1 MMLIFPPA
9 NMKQTNQ
16 RFAYAT
22 FYAIVFISIFTNS
35 CSNEK
40 TSVVNQQPGVSVL
53 LVDTDRKARKIEE
66 DIYGQFLEHI
76 NHSVEDGLFAEQI
89 QGQGFE
95 AKDYETYWKPIA
107 DKGSVRVVATQ
118 FEKGEKSVQLE
129 ANNGSAGIRQGRI
142 YLQKEK
148 EYKGLAWIKPLS
160 GSLQTLLRIT
170 DSTGTKI
177 AELPLKTTGTEWQ
190 EIGFSFV
197 CSKTDTK
204 ASLEIIASG
213 TGSILLDFIS
223 LMSAENL
230 NNGRFRS
237 DLFKSL
243 SDLRPTFIRWPG
255 GSFASI
261 YRWKDGI
268 GPYASRVYHPNEI
281 WGGYSDYYGFGT
293 DEFLELCRKLNSKP
307 MIVLNATTT
316 DTSAIQY
323 AMDWVHY
330 LIDPSTT
337 YWGKLRARN
346 GHPEPYTIPYIQ
358 IDNEPMNHGLTPV
371 QYAAIVNAYGSRLRQ
386 IAPQSRIVACGQKRS
401 NDMIWSQTIIDLAGN
416 NFDILGCHNYEYENE
431 NFQSGVQRI
440 NNYLVDIRDYIQASG
455 HPDIKLAILEWNLCR
470 TYDWRAGLH
479 TAGNLIM
486 YEKLSPQLEMSCPA
500 LLMRNTTDDP
510 TWTSFIY
517 HDHVSWFPG
526 SGYLVEKLFREHFA
540 NKYLA
545 STTGTFA
552 DLPDRNNFF
561 DTISQLKPLDWKP
574 GTVDA
579 IATASEDGKKII
591 IKAVNYTSDSSIL
604 LARLQ
609 GSQLPVNASVKT
621 YSLSAELTTS
631 PTMEDPGKIKIA
643 EKSMPYTRNLTIGL
657 APYSVIVVEIIDGK
671 YSP

>member
-1 MMLIFPPA
+1 
-9 NMKQTNQ
+9 MKQINQ
-16 RFAYAT
+16 SFTYTT
-22 FYAIVFISIFTNS
+22 FFAIVFISILINS
-35 CSNEK
+35 CSNKE
-40 TSVVNQQPGVSVL
+40 TSAGNKPGVSVL
-53 LVDTDRKARKIEE
+53 LVDTDRKTRKIEK

-95 AKDYETYWKPIA
+95 ANDYETYWKPVEGKGTIKVIA
-107 DKGSVRVVATQ
+107 TK
-118 FEKGEKSVQLE
+118 FENGEKSLQLD
-129 ANNGSAGIRQGRI
+129 ASNGSIGIKQGRI

-148 EYKGLAWIKPLS
+148 EYKGSVWIKPLS
-160 GSLQTLLRIT
+160 GSLQTILRFN
-170 DSTGTKI
+170 DSTGNKI
-177 AELPLKTTGTEWQ
+177 TELPLKTSGTEWQ
-190 EIGFSFV
+190 EVGFVFV
-197 CSKTDTK
+197 SSKTDTQ

-213 TGSILLDFIS
+213 TGSVLLDFIT
-223 LMSAENL
+223 LMSTENI
-230 NNGRFRS
+230 NNGRFRP
-237 DLFKSL
+237 DLLKSL
-243 SDLRPTFIRWPG
+243 SDLKPTFIRWPG

-268 GPYASRVYHPNEI
+268 GPYVSRVHHPNVI

-293 DEFLELCRKLNSKP
+293 NEFLELCRQLDTKP

-316 DTSAIQY
+316 DTTAIEY

-337 YWGKLRARN
+337 YWGKMRASN

-371 QYAAIVNAYGSRLRQ
+371 QYAAIVNAYGSRLRE
-386 IAPQSRIVACGQKRS
+386 IAPKSRIVACGQKRS
-401 NDMIWSQTIIDLAGN
+401 NDMIWSQTVIDLAGK

-440 NNYLVDIRDYIQASG
+440 NNYLVDLRDYIQGSEF
-455 HPDIKLAILEWNLCR
+455 PNIKLAVLEWNLCR

-486 YEKLSPQLEMSCPA
+486 YEKLSPQVEMTCPA

-526 SGYLVEKLFREHFA
+526 SGYLVEKLFRDHYAE
-540 NKYLA
+540 KYLA
-545 STTGTFA
+545 STAGTFA
-552 DLPDRNNFF
+552 DLPKRDYFF
-561 DTISQLKPLDWKP
+561 DTISQLKPLDWKA

-579 IATASEDGKKII
+579 IATASEDGKRII
-591 IKAVNYTSDSSIL
+591 IKAVNYTGDSSVL
-604 LARLQ
+604 LVRLQ
-609 GSQLPVNASVKT
+609 GSQLPANASVKM
-621 YSLSAELTTS
+621 YSLNAELTTT
-631 PTMEDPGKIKIA
+631 PTMENQDKIKIA
-643 EKSMPYTRNLTIGL
+643 EMSLPYSRNLTIGM
-657 APYSVIVVEIIDGK
+657 APYAVIVVEIK
-671 YSP
+671 AE

>member
-1 MMLIFPPA
+1 
-9 NMKQTNQ
+9 MKQTTHP
-16 RFAYAT
+16 FAHT
-22 FYAIVFISIFTNS
+22 FFAMVYMSILVNS

-40 TSVVNQQPGVSVL
+40 TSGGNQPGVSVL
-53 LVDTDRKARKIEE
+53 LVDTDRKSRNIEE

-95 AKDYETYWKPIA
+95 AKDFETYWEPVEN
-107 DKGSVRVVATQ
+107 KGSVKVIATKFQ
-118 FEKGEKSVQLE
+118 KGEKSLKLE
-129 ANNGSAGIRQGRI
+129 AINDSAGIRQGRI

-148 EYKGLAWIKPLS
+148 EYKGSAWIKPLS
-160 GSLQTLLRIT
+160 GSLQTILRIR
-170 DSTGTKI
+170 DSTGI
-177 AELPLKTTGTEWQ
+177 NIIELHLASSGTEWQ
-190 EIGFSFV
+190 VVSFSFV
-197 CSKTDTK
+197 SPKTDTQ

-223 LMSAENL
+223 LMSTENYK
-230 NNGRFRS
+230 NGRFRS
-237 DLFKSL
+237 DLLKSL

-293 DEFLELCRKLNSKP
+293 DEFMELCRKLDSKP

-316 DTSAIQY
+316 DTTAIQY

-337 YWGKLRARN
+337 YWGKMRAGN

-371 QYAAIVNAYGSRLRQ
+371 QYAAIVNAYGSRLRK
-386 IAPQSRIVACGQKRS
+386 IAPKSRIVACGQKRS
-401 NDMIWSQTIIDLAGN
+401 NDMTWSQTVIDLAGT

-431 NFQSGVQRI
+431 NFQSGIQRI
-440 NNYLVDIRDYIQASG
+440 NNYLVDLRDYIQASAY
-455 HPDIKLAILEWNLCR
+455 PDIKLAVLEWNLCR

-486 YEKLSPQLEMSCPA
+486 YEKLSPQVEMSCPA

-510 TWTSFIY
+510 TWTAFIY

-526 SGYLVEKLFREHFA
+526 SGYLVEKLFREHYA
-540 NKYLA
+540 KKYLA
-545 STTGTFA
+545 STSGTFA
-552 DLPDRNNFF
+552 DLPNRNSFF
-561 DTISQLKPLDWKP
+561 DTISQLKPLDWKG

-579 IATASEDGKKII
+579 IATASEDGKRII

-604 LARLQ
+604 LVRLQ
-609 GSQLPVNASVKT
+609 GSKLPVDASVKM
-621 YSLSAELTTS
+621 YSLNAELTGS
-631 PTMEDPGKIKIA
+631 PTMEEPDKIKIA
-643 EKSMPYTRNLTIGL
+643 EKSLPYSRNLTIGM
-657 APYSVIVVEIIDGK
+657 APYAVIVVEIKAKVI
-671 YSP
+671 

>member
-1 MMLIFPPA
+1 
-9 NMKQTNQ
+9 MKQINQ
-16 RFAYAT
+16 SFTYTT
-22 FYAIVFISIFTNS
+22 FFAIVFISILINS
-35 CSNEK
+35 CSNKE
-40 TSVVNQQPGVSVL
+40 TSAGNKPGVSVL
-53 LVDTDRKARKIEE
+53 LVDTDRKTRKIEK

-95 AKDYETYWKPIA
+95 ANDYETYWKPVEGKGTIKVIA
-107 DKGSVRVVATQ
+107 TK
-118 FEKGEKSVQLE
+118 FENGEKSLQLD
-129 ANNGSAGIRQGRI
+129 ASNGSIGIKQGRI

-148 EYKGLAWIKPLS
+148 EYKGSVWIKPLS
-160 GSLQTLLRIT
+160 GSLQTILRFN
-170 DSTGTKI
+170 DSTGNKI
-177 AELPLKTTGTEWQ
+177 TELPLQTSGTEWQ
-190 EIGFSFV
+190 EVGFVFV
-197 CSKTDTK
+197 SSKTDTQ

-213 TGSILLDFIS
+213 TGSVLLDFIT
-223 LMSAENL
+223 LMSTENI
-230 NNGRFRS
+230 NNGRFRP
-237 DLFKSL
+237 DLLKSL
-243 SDLRPTFIRWPG
+243 SDLKPTFIRWPG

-268 GPYASRVYHPNEI
+268 GPYVSRVHHPNVI

-293 DEFLELCRKLNSKP
+293 DEFLELCRQLDTKP

-316 DTSAIQY
+316 DTAAIQY

-337 YWGKLRARN
+337 YWGKMRAGN

-371 QYAAIVNAYGSRLRQ
+371 QYAAIVNAYGSRLRE
-386 IAPQSRIVACGQKRS
+386 IAPKSRIVACGQKRS
-401 NDMIWSQTIIDLAGN
+401 NDMIWSQTVIDLAGK

-440 NNYLVDIRDYIQASG
+440 NNYLVDLRDYIQGSEF
-455 HPDIKLAILEWNLCR
+455 PNIKLAVLEWNLCR

-486 YEKLSPQLEMSCPA
+486 YEKLSPQVEMTCPA

-526 SGYLVEKLFREHFA
+526 SGYLVEKLFRDHYAE
-540 NKYLA
+540 KYLA
-545 STTGTFA
+545 STAGTFA
-552 DLPDRNNFF
+552 DLPKRDYFF
-561 DTISQLKPLDWKP
+561 DTISQLKPLDWKA

-579 IATASEDGKKII
+579 IATASEDGKRII
-591 IKAVNYTSDSSIL
+591 IKAVNYTGDSSVL
-604 LARLQ
+604 LVRLQ
-609 GSQLPVNASVKT
+609 GSQLPANASVKM
-621 YSLSAELTTS
+621 YSLNAELTTT
-631 PTMEDPGKIKIA
+631 PTMEDPDKIKIA
-643 EKSMPYTRNLTIGL
+643 EMSLPYSRNLTIGM
-657 APYSVIVVEIIDGK
+657 APYAVIVVEIK
-671 YSP
+671 AE